1 MKKILVVDDNTQNLY
16 MLEVLLKSNGYEV
29 ETAANGNEA
38 LEKAHNKAP
47 QIIISDILM
56 PGMDGFSLCRAWKND
71 DSLRKIPFIFYT
83 ATYIDPRDE
92 KLALDLGAEKFIVK
106 PLEPDAFLAAIKEV
120 LQEHEKGKKETAQIP
135 SKTDE
140 VFYKEYNAALVR
152 KLEDKMTQLQRSNRR
167 LASLYKASSDLLSM
181 RSSSELVH
189 IILDVIVS
197 SAGYQ
202 QANYFSYDESSKKMI
217 LEGIAGYANESLDEL
232 KEKLVFKLGEKRGVV
247 GIVAASGHLLN
258 LADTSN
264 DPNWINYDPKIKSAL
279 FVPMFFE
286 KRLLGL
292 LALFA
297 SETNAFSEED
307 CNDITALANN
317 LAIAIVNDQNE
328 RRVQKQLSRISA
340 LHNIDTAINS
350 SLDLRN
356 MLNVFLKHALTQL
369 KVDAGDVLLGNNLD
383 VKCELAAGRGFNTHR
398 EELFPFPVDR
408 NLAKRVFV
416 ERAVVQVN
424 GFEKESVNPE
434 FAKLWEREGFATYIG
449 VPLVAKGEV
458 LGALEV
464 FNRLPFSPD
473 EEWLSF
479 LATLAGQAAI
489 AVDKWQIF
497 EGLQRSNLELSLAYD
512 ATIQGWS
519 RALDMRDQ
527 ETEGHTLRVTEMTVR
542 LAEIMGLRGEEI
554 VQIRRGTLLH
564 DIGKLSVPDSILLKQ
579 GELTPEE
586 TAIMRKHAQAA
597 YNLIHPIK
605 YLQPALDIPF
615 CHHEKWNGTGYPRRL
630 KGKEIP
636 LAARL
641 FAVVDV
647 YDALRSERPY
657 RKSWP
662 EDEVIKYIQDQSGI
676 QFDPD
681 IVTIFLKMIS
691 EDKA

>member
-1 MKKILVVDDNTQNLY
+1 MKKILVVDDNTQNQY
-16 MLEVLLKSNGYEV
+16 MLEVLLTSNGYEV
-29 ETAANGNEA
+29 EVASNGNEA
-38 LEKAHNKAP
+38 LEKAHKETP
-47 QIIISDILM
+47 LMVISDILM
-56 PGMDGFSLCRAWKND
+56 PGMDGFSLCRAWKSD
-71 DSLRKIPFIFYT
+71 PALRGSPFIFYT

-92 KLALDLGAEKFIVK
+92 KLAMELGAERFIIK
-106 PLEPDAFLAAIKEV
+106 PLEPDAFLAAMEEV
-120 LQEHEKGKKETAQIP
+120 LRDHGKVKKVAAKEPIH
-135 SKTDE
+135 SDE

-152 KLEDKMTQLQRSNRR
+152 KLEDKMAQLQRTNRR
-167 LASLYKASSDLLSM
+167 LSSLYKASSELLST
-181 RSSSELVH
+181 RSSSELVR
-189 IILDVIVS
+189 IILDVIVK

-202 QANYFSYDESSKKMI
+202 QANYFSYDESSRMLV
-217 LEGIAGYANESLDEL
+217 LEGIAGYSDDSFAEM
-232 KEKLVFKLGEKRGVV
+232 KEKLVFNLGEKRGIV
-247 GIVAASGHLLN
+247 GKVAAGGHLLN
-258 LADTSN
+258 LADTSS
-264 DPNWINYDPKIKSAL
+264 DPNWISYDPLIKSAL

-286 KRLLGL
+286 SKLLGL

-297 SETNAFSEED
+297 NEENAFSEED

-317 LAIAIVNDQNE
+317 LAIAIINDRNE
-328 RRVQKQLSRISA
+328 KRVQKQLSRISS

-356 MLNVFLKHALTQL
+356 MLDLFLKQALTQL
-369 KVDAGDVLLGNNLD
+369 KMDAGDVLLGNNLD
-383 VKCELAAGRGFNTHR
+383 VKCEIAAGRGFKTHR

-416 ERAVVQVN
+416 ERAVVQVTD
-424 GFEKESVNPE
+424 FEKESVNPE
-434 FAKLWEREGFATYIG
+434 FVKMWEHEGFSTYIG

-464 FNRLPFSPD
+464 FNRDPFTPD

-479 LATLAGQAAI
+479 LSTLAGQAAI

-527 ETEGHTLRVTEMTVR
+527 ETEGHTQRVTEMTTR
-542 LAEIMGLRGEEI
+542 LAEIMGLTGEDI
-554 VQIRRGTLLH
+554 VHIRRGALLH
-564 DIGKLSVPDSILLKQ
+564 DIGKLSVPDAILLKH

-586 TAIMRKHAQAA
+586 MAIMRRHAQAA
-597 YNLIHPIK
+597 YDLIHPIK

-615 CHHEKWNGTGYPRRL
+615 CHHEKWDGKGYPRGL
-630 KGKEIP
+630 KGTEIP

-657 RKSWP
+657 RKPWP
-662 EDEVIKYIQDQSGI
+662 EEEVLTYIRDQSGL
-676 QFDPD
+676 QFDPE
-681 IVTIFLKMIS
+681 IVEIFLKMIS
-691 EDKA
+691 ER